1 MAVARSSW
9 GGYVMLLV
17 PTGVLSALYLTLA
30 VKQVKGAWVVV
41 GVLVVI
47 GFVGTFCLWRL
58 RLVITE
64 EAISY
69 RGIFR
74 AFRVPIADIKLMRGG
89 FLGRE
94 EYQNGFPRGPGV
106 ALSLDVCM
114 GGRSS
119 QFRVNIKPF
128 DKRELRKLLG
138 VAKYRGIPLCLDDA
152 VEAMLGKQEL

>member
-1 MAVARSSW
+1 MQPNRMAVARSSW

-89 FLGRE
+89 FLGR
-94 EYQNGFPRGPGV
+94 RGPGV